1 MLLQPLQGHAVAVF
15 HVPILRTSSATTAF
29 LWAPDPPAFAP
40 RSTLAATGGNAASAA
55 AVLRP
60 PGTRWPP
67 HHQKLPQG
75 LLATPSSHPSRATPA
90 QRARWCSLPLG
101 GLCQQGQRS
110 PPPAG
115 TPPLLEAYPR
125 RDPYPAHRSPPDHAG
140 KRCGPWFPWP
150 ASG

>member
-67 HHQKLPQG
+67 HHQKLLQG

-90 QRARWCSLPLG
+90 QRARWCDGVVSPWEVYASRDNVALL
-101 GLCQQGQRS
+101 QQI
-110 PPPAG
+110 
-115 TPPLLEAYPR
+115 L
-125 RDPYPAHRSPPDHAG
+125 HR
-140 KRCGPWFPWP
+140 C
-150 ASG
+150 